1 MRAFVVA
8 APGSATVEDVEPP
21 AAVPGEVVVDV
32 ERVGI
37 CGTDHE
43 FLTGDMAYLRSG
55 HARYPMRIGHE
66 WCGVVSAVGD
76 GVDATW
82 LGQRVTGDTMLGCGA
97 CATCAAGRRYLCPN
111 RLEIGIR
118 GGRPGALAEQLAVP
132 VTALHA
138 LPPTVG
144 PTAGALVEPGGNSIR
159 AAQAAGAAP
168 GVSIAIWGPGTIGLL
183 AALFAR
189 AAGAEVHVVG
199 LTDESLAF
207 ARSLGLRGAADAP
220 TASFDAAIDA
230 TNGASAPDEA
240 LRALR
245 PGGRLVCIG
254 IAAEPSRIDT
264 RDLVFGDTTVLGLL
278 SGSPVLPAAIDNYA
292 TGAVDPTPLVA
303 ATVGLDQVA
312 DALAG
317 ERPDGA
323 GPGPKVHVDP
333 RL

>member
-1 MRAFVVA
+1 
-8 APGSATVEDVEPP
+8 
-21 AAVPGEVVVDV
+21 
-32 ERVGI
+32 
-37 CGTDHE
+37 
-43 FLTGDMAYLRSG
+43 
-55 HARYPMRIGHE
+55 MRIGHE

-76 GVDATW
+76 GVDASW
-82 LGQRVTGDTMLGCGA
+82 LGERVTGDTMLGCGA
-97 CATCAAGRRYLCPN
+97 CPTCFAGRRYLCPN
-111 RLEIGIR
+111 RQEIGIR

-144 PTAGALVEPGGNSIR
+144 PAAGALVEPGGNSIR

-168 GVSIAIWGPGTIGLL
+168 GVRIAIWGPGTIGLL
-183 AALFAR
+183 TALFAR
-189 AAGAEVHVVG
+189 AAGAEVHMVG

-207 ARSLGLRGAADAP
+207 ARTLGLPASTDGAP
-220 TASFDAAIDA
+220 GSFDAAIDA
-230 TNGASAPDEA
+230 TNGASAPGDA
-240 LRALR
+240 LRAVR

-264 RDLVFGDTTVLGLL
+264 RDLVFGDITVVGLL
-278 SGSPVLPAAIDNYA
+278 SGSPGLPAAIDRYA

-303 ATVGLDQVA
+303 ATVGLDRVA

-317 ERPDGA
+317 LPPDGA